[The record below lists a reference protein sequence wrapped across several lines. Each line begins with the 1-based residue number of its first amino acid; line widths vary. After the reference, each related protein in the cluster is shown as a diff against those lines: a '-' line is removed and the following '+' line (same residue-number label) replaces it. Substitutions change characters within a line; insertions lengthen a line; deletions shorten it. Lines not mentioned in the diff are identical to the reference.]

1 MSRYISWLSDIVSAE
16 SDSFGPHV
24 KDSVVYYYDEMI
36 KRITPLTFCY
46 EWLRQFSKEEFKQ
59 TAHYVHIQPL
69 LIVHVK
75 QITTLQHVQYVT
87 IVT

>member
-24 KDSVVYYYDEMI
+24 KDSVS
-36 KRITPLTFCY
+36 ITPLTFCY

-87 IVT
+87 IVTWI